1 MGKLGDLIERRLGKG
16 EGHVIR
22 ISGRHLLIDLG
33 SDYGMQVGLKAYVLG
48 KGEQIVKEPKTGKE
62 LGKDLYL
69 AEITLERVEDK
80 FSAARLLSQGRIE
93 VRVGDI
99 VRIK

>member
-1 MGKLGDLIERRLGKG
+1 
-16 EGHVIR
+16 
-22 ISGRHLLIDLG
+22 
-33 SDYGMQVGLKAYVLG
+33 MQVGLKAYVLG
-48 KGEQIVKEPKTGKE
+48 KGEQIIKDPNTGRE

-69 AEITLERVEDK
+69 GEIILERVEDK
-80 FSAARLLSQGRIE
+80 FSAARLLGEGRIE